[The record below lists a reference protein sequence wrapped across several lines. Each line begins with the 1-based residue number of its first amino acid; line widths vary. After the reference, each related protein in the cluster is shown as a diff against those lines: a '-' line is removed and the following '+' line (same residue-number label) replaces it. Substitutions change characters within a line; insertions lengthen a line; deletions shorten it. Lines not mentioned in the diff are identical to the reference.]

1 MLAARNLTVRAGRR
15 LLLDD
20 VTLTLKPGELLALVG
35 PNGAGKTTL
44 LRALAGDMDVAH
56 GSVLC
61 AGATLQDIAPLAL
74 AQMRAVHAQHQ
85 RTDLEY
91 TAAQVVE
98 LGRFPHHHG
107 RRAPKTGRSHAP
119 PWR

>member
-15 LLLDD
+15 QLLDD

-44 LRALAGDMDVAH
+44 LRALAGDIDVPH

-61 AGATLQDIAPLAL
+61 AGSALQDITP
-74 AQMRAVHAQHQ
+74 
-85 RTDLEY
+85 
-91 TAAQVVE
+91 
-98 LGRFPHHHG
+98 
-107 RRAPKTGRSHAP
+107 
-119 PWR
+119 